1 MSTDER
7 MTTQHGPGTI
17 IRRECGM
24 IYVRLDTPRPSDAS
38 PAQMCAV
45 VAVRGAE

>member
-1 MSTDER
+1 MTTPDR

-24 IYVRLDTPRPSDAS
+24 IYVRLDTPRPSEAS
-38 PAQMCAV
+38 PAQTVSV
-45 VAVRGAE
+45 VAVRE